1 MPWPVLEP
9 PPDVCYLIR
18 RAAMWYR
25 FLNPLRPMRD
35 LYVHRE
41 LLGQFARREIE
52 ARYRGS
58 YLGLLWSLITPLVM
72 LATYTLVF
80 STIFQAR
87 WRVDAVPQRGEFAL
101 TLFAGLIAFNLFAEC
116 VTRAPTLVV
125 ANTNYVKN
133 VVFPIQILPVSAL
146 GAALF
151 HGVVNVAILLVASLV
166 VFGTLSHTLWLL
178 PVAALPL
185 LAFSLGLSWLLASLG
200 VFLRDTTYAVGMAT
214 QILFFLTPVFYRAD
228 AVPEPL
234 RTVLGLNPLSNIVE
248 DFRRV
253 LVWSQTPDWT
263 AWSIAMATSAAVF
276 VLGYAWFMITKPGF
290 ADVL

>member
-1 MPWPVLEP
+1 
-9 PPDVCYLIR
+9 
-18 RAAMWYR
+18 MWYR
-25 FLNPLRPMRD
+25 HLNPLRPFRD

-41 LLGQFARREIE
+41 LLRQFIRREVE

-87 WRVDAVPQRGEFAL
+87 WRADEPPHQGEFAV
-101 TLFAGLIAFNLFAEC
+101 TLFAGLIAFNVFAEC

-125 ANTNYVKN
+125 ANSNYVKN

-151 HGVVNVAILLVASLV
+151 HGAVNVAILLAASVA

-185 LAFSLGLSWLLASLG
+185 LALCLGLSWLLASLG
-200 VFLRDTTYAVGMAT
+200 VFLRDTTYAVGMAI
-214 QILFFLTPVFYRAD
+214 QVLFFLTPVFYRAD

-234 RTVLGLNPLSNIVE
+234 RGFLQLNPLSNIVE

-253 LVWSQTPDWT
+253 LVWSQLPDWT
-263 AWSIAMATSAAVF
+263 TWSVAMGVCLVVF
-276 VLGYAWFMITKPGF
+276 VLGYAWFMITKSGF
-290 ADVL
+290 PDVL

>member
-1 MPWPVLEP
+1 
-9 PPDVCYLIR
+9 
-18 RAAMWYR
+18 MWYR
-25 FLNPLRPMRD
+25 FLNPLGPFRD
-35 LYVHRE
+35 LYRHRE
-41 LLGQFARREIE
+41 LLVQFIWREIE

-58 YLGLLWSLITPLVM
+58 YLGLLWSLVTPLVM
-72 LATYTLVF
+72 LATYTIVF

-87 WRVDAVPQRGEFAL
+87 WRVDEVPHRGEFAL

-151 HGVVNVAILLVASLV
+151 HGVVNVAILLAASVA

-178 PVAALPL
+178 PVVALPL
-185 LAFSLGLSWLLASLG
+185 LALCLGLSWLLASLG

-234 RTVLGLNPLSNIVE
+234 RRILLLNPLSGIVE

-253 LVWSQTPDWT
+253 LVWNQLPE
-263 AWSIAMATSAAVF
+263 WSTWCVAMTSCTVVL
-276 VLGYAWFMITKPGF
+276 VLGYAWFMITKTGF
-290 ADVL
+290 PDVL

>member
-1 MPWPVLEP
+1 
-9 PPDVCYLIR
+9 
-18 RAAMWYR
+18 MWYQ
-25 FLNPLRPMRD
+25 FLNPLRPFRD

-41 LLGQFARREIE
+41 LLRQFTRREVE

-58 YLGLLWSLITPLVM
+58 YLGLFWSLITPLVM
-72 LATYTLVF
+72 LATYTVVF

-87 WRVDAVPQRGEFAL
+87 WRADTVPHKGEFAL
-101 TLFAGLIAFNLFAEC
+101 TLFAGLIAFNVFAEC
-116 VTRAPTLVV
+116 ITRAPTLVV

-151 HGVVNVAILLVASLV
+151 HGAVNVAILLVANIV
-166 VFGTLSHTLWLL
+166 VFGTLSHTVWLL

-185 LAFSLGLSWLLASLG
+185 LALCLGLGWLLASLG
-200 VFLRDTTYAVGMAT
+200 VFLRDTTYAVAMAT

-234 RTVLGLNPLSNIVE
+234 RSFLQLNPLSNVVE

-253 LVWSQTPDWT
+253 LIWSQLPDWT
-263 AWSIAMATSAAVF
+263 AWCVAMVTGTAIL
-276 VLGYAWFMITKPGF
+276 VLGYAWFMITKTGF
-290 ADVL
+290 PDVL

>member
-1 MPWPVLEP
+1 
-9 PPDVCYLIR
+9 
-18 RAAMWYR
+18 MWYR
-25 FLNPLRPMRD
+25 FLNPLRPLRD
-35 LYVHRE
+35 LYTHRE
-41 LLGQFARREIE
+41 LLAQFVRREIE

-87 WRVDAVPQRGEFAL
+87 WRPEGVPQQHGEFAL

-116 VTRAPTLVV
+116 ITRAPTLVIM
-125 ANTNYVKN
+125 NTNYVKN

-151 HGVVNVAILLVASLV
+151 HGVVNVAILLVASLF
-166 VFGTLSHTLWLL
+166 VFGSVSHTAWLL
-178 PVAALPL
+178 PVVALPL
-185 LAFSLGLSWLLASLG
+185 VALCLGLSWLLASLG
-200 VFLRDTTYAVGMAT
+200 VFLRDTAYAVSMAT
-214 QILFFLTPVFYRAD
+214 QILFFLTPVFYRVE

-234 RTVLGLNPLSNIVE
+234 RSVLRVNPLSGIVE
-248 DFRRV
+248 DFRRA
-253 LVWSQTPDWT
+253 LVWGQAPDWPV
-263 AWSIAMATSAAVF
+263 WGIAMATCGAVL
-276 VLGYAWFMITKPGF
+276 VLGYAWFMLTKTGF